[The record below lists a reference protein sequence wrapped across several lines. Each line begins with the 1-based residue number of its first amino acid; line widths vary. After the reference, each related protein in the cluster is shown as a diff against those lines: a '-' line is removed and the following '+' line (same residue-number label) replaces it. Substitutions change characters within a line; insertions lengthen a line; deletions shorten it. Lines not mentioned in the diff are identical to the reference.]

1 MQTGALRVSHLELRQ
16 LRYVLLVV
24 EHRSVSAAAARLAL
38 PPRTLRRELERVERT
53 LGTPLF
59 QRLPRRT
66 VPTAAG
72 EEIAAIARGALAA
85 QIAEQQELP
94 DDSASLR
101 VGWLDFGRGQALQ
114 RAALA
119 EFRAGHPDVT
129 VHLMPSLFRDQPHDL
144 CDELLDVGF
153 YTGPRPTVPGARVE
167 LLIPDTV
174 GCAMLPAGHRL
185 SGAERLSLTDLSGFP
200 FHSLRMDFL
209 PEVMAGL
216 HDTVS
221 RGGWRGRQTTGST
234 RPSEVITAVACGAGW
249 APAPSDLLGWAPPGV
264 EVLPLAD
271 GPLVSVD
278 LYVLW
283 RDESPLARAFV
294 RMIFELRDVIE
305 ASQAPPP
312 AAGREPEAG
321 YGALLAQRYAERAR
335 VARGLHDTLLQDVTG
350 TELQLEGLRRRLPPG
365 MEREN
370 RELEQ
375 VVARL
380 GRAVRAGREVLQ
392 NLGPTGGRGRDLAAQ
407 LAEEAD
413 RRGRGSGAAFEIQT
427 TGEPR
432 DLRTSVADAALR
444 VGAEA
449 VGNAFRHAAASRVSV
464 SLDYWDDLFRVRVE
478 DDGLGIDPSIL
489 EAGGRNGHLGMRL
502 MKERAAAVEGTLTV
516 ERGPAAGT
524 VVEMV
529 VPGHLAF
536 SM

>member
-1 MQTGALRVSHLELRQ
+1 MQSALRVGHLELRQ

-24 EHRSVSAAAARLAL
+24 ELRSVSAAAHRLAL
-38 PPRTLRRELERVERT
+38 PVRTLNRELARIERT
-53 LGTPLF
+53 LGTLLF

-72 EEIAAIARGALAA
+72 EEVAQIARGALASE
-85 QIAEQQELP
+85 IAEQQDLP
-94 DDSASLR
+94 VDCASLR
-101 VGWLDFGRGQALQ
+101 VGWLDFGRGQAVQ

-119 EFRAGHPDVT
+119 EFLARHPDVP
-129 VHLMPSLFRDQPHDL
+129 VQLMPSLFRDQPHDL
-144 CDELLDVGF
+144 ADEILDVAF

-167 LLIPDTV
+167 LLLPDTV

-185 SGAERLSLTDLSGFP
+185 SGRDILSLSDLSGFP

-216 HDTVS
+216 HDNVA

-271 GPLVSVD
+271 GPLMSVD

-283 RDESPLARAFV
+283 RDEHRLARDFV
-294 RMIFELRDVIE
+294 RMVFELRDVIE
-305 ASQAPPP
+305 TSGGEPQAL
-312 AAGREPEAG
+312 ARDSEVG

-335 VARGLHDTLLQDVTG
+335 IARDLHDTLLQEVSG
-350 TELQLEGLRRRLPPG
+350 SELQLEALRRRLPDD
-365 MEREN
+365 MEHEN
-370 RELEQ
+370 RELAS

-380 GRAVRAGREVLQ
+380 ERAVRSGREVLQ
-392 NLGPTGGRGRDLAAQ
+392 NVVPAAERAQDLASS
-407 LAEEAD
+407 LAEEGAL
-413 RRGRGSGAAFEIQT
+413 RGAGSGVDFELET
-427 TGEPR
+427 SGEPR
-432 DLRTSVADAALR
+432 GLRTSVAEAALR

-449 VGNAFRHAAASRVSV
+449 IGNAFRHSAGTRVSV
-464 SLDYWDDLFRVRVE
+464 TIDFWDDLFRLRVA
-478 DDGLGIDPSIL
+478 DDGQGIDPRIL
-489 EAGGRNGHLGMRL
+489 EAGGRNGHLGLRL
-502 MKERAAAVEGTLTV
+502 MKERTSAVNGTLTL
-516 ERGPAAGT
+516 ESSPEGGT
-524 VVEMV
+524 VVEMA